1 MTREMATVVVL
12 AGPTA
17 TGKSALALDLADA
30 LGGTIINADSMQVYA
45 DLRILTARP
54 SEAATDRAPHR
65 LYGIIPAAEACSAA
79 RWRTLAATEIRR
91 ARSAGR
97 RPILV
102 GGTGLYLKAL
112 MEGLSPVP
120 AVPRHVRAE
129 ATARHAALGG
139 ERFHREL
146 AREDPEMAA
155 RLDPGDTQRLI
166 RAWEVLRA
174 TGRSLADWQR
184 QSRDGTPPDF
194 RFEVFVLDP
203 PRDSLYQACNIR
215 FLQMI
220 DDGALEEVRQFARQ
234 SLDPSLP
241 AMRALGVRELMA
253 HLDGRYTLSDA
264 VIRAQTATRQYAK
277 RQVTWFRHQRPP
289 PSAPL
294 ARWTVISAQ
303 YSESLAAEILSILCN
318 GN

>member
-1 MTREMATVVVL
+1 MTLEMATVVVV

-17 TGKSALALDLADA
+17 TGKSALALDLAEA
-30 LGGTIINADSMQVYA
+30 MGGTIINADSMQVYS

-54 SEAATDRAPHR
+54 DEASLGRVPHR
-65 LYGIIPAAEACSAA
+65 LYGTIPAAEACSAA
-79 RWRTLAATEIRR
+79 HWRTLAIAEIDA

-97 RPILV
+97 RPVLV

-112 MEGLSPVP
+112 MEGLSPMP
-120 AVPRHVRAE
+120 AVPRDIRRE

-139 ERFHREL
+139 ERFHCEL
-146 AREDPEMAA
+146 AGEDPVMAA
-155 RLDPGDTQRLI
+155 RLAPGDTQRLI

-184 QSRDGTPPDF
+184 QARDGAPPHL
-194 RFEVFVLDP
+194 RFHVVVLDP
-203 PRDSLYQACNIR
+203 PRDHLYQACNAR
-215 FLQMI
+215 FLQMV
-220 DDGALEEVRQFARQ
+220 DEGAVEEVRQFARL

-241 AMRALGVRELMA
+241 AMRALGVRELTA
-253 HLDGRYTLSDA
+253 HLQGRSGLA
-264 VIRAQTATRQYAK
+264 EAIAEAQTATRQYAK

-289 PSAPL
+289 SA
-294 ARWTVISAQ
+294 RIDGWSVISAQ

>member
-1 MTREMATVVVL
+1 MTLEMATVVVV

-17 TGKSALALDLADA
+17 TGKSALALDLAGAMD
-30 LGGTIINADSMQVYA
+30 GTIINADSMQVYA

-54 SEAATDRAPHR
+54 TEAAVRRAPHR
-65 LYGIIPAAEACSAA
+65 LYGVVPAVEACSAA
-79 RWRTLAATEIRR
+79 RWRALAVAEID
-91 ARSAGR
+91 AACAVGR
-97 RPILV
+97 QPILV

-120 AVPRHVRAE
+120 TVPQHIRAE

-139 ERFHREL
+139 ERFHQEL
-146 AREDPEMAA
+146 AGEDPEMAA

-184 QSRDGTPPDF
+184 QARDGAPPHL
-194 RFEVFVLDP
+194 RFHVIVLDP
-203 PRDSLYQACNIR
+203 PRDCLYRACNAR
-215 FLQMI
+215 FLQMV
-220 DDGALEEVRQFARQ
+220 DEGAVDEVRQFAQ
-234 SLDPSLP
+234 LSPDPSLP

-253 HLDGRYTLSDA
+253 HLEGRSTLA
-264 VIRAQTATRQYAK
+264 EAIAQAQTATRQYAK

-289 PSAPL
+289 PSA
-294 ARWTVISAQ
+294 RIDGWTVISAQ